1 MAIID
6 NIFSL
11 PLPSGDDIGMYR
23 HRFGQGH
30 ARVVFVAGLR
40 GDAPEGIRVAFN
52 IAEFLRN
59 HEDSML
65 GMVDIFP
72 CVNPLAAEQ
81 GVRHWPFFGLDQN
94 RQFPG
99 DKNGHPPAQVAYHLQ
114 QAIEGADFV
123 VELRGARPGFSE
135 IPQAIMNIDN
145 DTLPEYAQYT
155 NVSLIWRRNYGG
167 SATKTLAYQFAN
179 SIVLEGGIGNQLTH
193 EVGNRLFEGSLYL
206 LSKIGIVPEEI
217 LPFPWMTMEEP
228 QVAVDADIE
237 RIRSN
242 RVGFFLPNIDVDA
255 SIQQGDT
262 IGVIVDTM
270 TGEQKEIISAPCT
283 GRVIAIRNQPVVSA
297 GSMVARIWKEH
308 RATSPNTPSLDHW
321 WAED

>member
-11 PLPSGDDIGMYR
+11 PLPSGDNIGIYR
-23 HRFGQGH
+23 HRFGQGNV
-30 ARVVFVAGLR
+30 RVVFVAGLR

-99 DKNGHPPAQVAYHLQ
+99 DKNGHPPAQIAYYLQ
-114 QAIEGADFV
+114 QAIDTADFV

-135 IPQAIMNIDN
+135 IPQAIINVDN
-145 DTLPEYAQYT
+145 HVLSEYVQYT
-155 NVSLIWRRNYGG
+155 NVSLVWRRQYSG
-167 SATKTLAYQFAN
+167 SATKTFAYQFAN

-193 EVGNRLFEGSLYL
+193 DVGNTLFEGALYL
-206 LSKIGIVPEEI
+206 LSKIGIVPEEN

-242 RVGFFLPNIDVDA
+242 RVGFFLPNIDVGA
-255 SIQQGDT
+255 SVQQGDS

-270 TGEQKEIISAPCT
+270 TGEQKETILAPCT
-283 GRVIAIRNQPVVSA
+283 GKVIAIRNQPVVSA
-297 GSMVARIWKEH
+297 GSMVARIWKE
-308 RATSPNTPSLDHW
+308 RISASTNTPSVDDW
-321 WAED
+321 WTEN